1 MKKPAPEIDGVEY
14 DTSLPIIDL
23 EQLEMLVLVDEDDDD
38 SHALVRELYDLFRSE
53 SKGKLD
59 GLASA
64 CQSGDAPAVRKIIHF
79 VAGSAGN
86 LGLARLCAFY
96 RGIEKAI
103 DLETISDLHLLIGPA
118 VEEFELACEAFSAS
132 FLPSS

>member
-1 MKKPAPEIDGVEY
+1 MKPAPEISGIEY
-14 DTSLPIIDL
+14 DTSLPVIDI
-23 EQLEMLVLVDEDDDD
+23 EQLEMLVLVDEDDED
-38 SHALVRELYDLFRSE
+38 SHALVRELYDLFNRE
-53 SKGKLD
+53 SSGKLN

-64 CQSGDAPAVRKIIHF
+64 CQAGDASAVRKIIHF

-86 LGLARLCAFY
+86 LGLSRLCAFY

-103 DLETISDLHLLIGPA
+103 DLGTISDLNLLIGPA
-118 VEEFELACEAFSAS
+118 VEEFELACKAFTES